1 MRFRLSASLLCL
13 IAAAS
18 TAVGGPISSSPRPV
32 PRPTIISVPPMTAAA
47 PARVQ
52 QPRHRPGTIAP
63 IEAVPEASGSTTVAM
78 THSVLTSPY
87 PRPRPDR
94 QPRPTLVAAGTMRTQ
109 LVPEL
114 APGRKG
120 AVCGDPAIKGQSIPP
135 VAAKL
140 KGCGLK
146 DGVEVT
152 SIAGVKLSEAATI
165 DCDTARALKT
175 WVESTVIPT
184 VGTQGGGIEGL
195 QVAASY
201 VCRPRNNQKG
211 NRVSE
216 HGRGR
221 AVDVAA
227 IILENGAVISVLKDW
242 GQGRYGKILKNIRKA
257 ACGPFNTVLGPG
269 SDKHHR
275 DHLHLDTA
283 HGRGPYCR

>member
-1 MRFRLSASLLCL
+1 
-13 IAAAS
+13 
-18 TAVGGPISSSPRPV
+18 
-32 PRPTIISVPPMTAAA
+32 MT
-47 PARVQ
+47 R
-52 QPRHRPGTIAP
+52 
-63 IEAVPEASGSTTVAM
+63 
-78 THSVLTSPY
+78 SVLTSPY
-87 PRPRPDR
+87 PRPRPVL
-94 QPRPTLVAAGTMRTQ
+94 QPRPTLVAAGTLRSR
-109 LVPEL
+109 LIPEL
-114 APGRKG
+114 TPGGEG
-120 AVCGDPAIKGQSIPP
+120 AVCGDPAIKGQSLAP

-152 SIAGVKLSEAATI
+152 SIAGVRLSEAAMI
-165 DCDTARALKT
+165 DCDTARALKS
-175 WVESTVIPT
+175 WVEATVIPA

-227 IILENGAVISVLKDW
+227 IILENGAAISVLQDW
-242 GQGRYGKILKNIRKA
+242 GKGRYGKILKNIRKA

-269 SDKHHR
+269 SDTHHR